1 MSYILSQDPEKKEED
16 RNQTIT
22 KRSDE
27 NSSSD
32 DESSGGDS
40 ASESDISD
48 LSFNTGLEN
57 MSEVDEDEGEV
68 DDGTSDR
75 PSGNTNDFKKFAD
88 VLMGMEKRL
97 NLRIANLE
105 SKFQTTIKNEIIDQR
120 RV

>member
-1 MSYILSQDPEKKEED
+1 MSYTLSQDPEKIEED
-16 RNQTIT
+16 HRNRTIT

-57 MSEVDEDEGEV
+57 MSEVDEDKDKGEV
-68 DDGTSDR
+68 IDGTSER
-75 PSGNTNDFKKFAD
+75 PSGNTDDFKKFAD

-97 NLRIANLE
+97 N
-105 SKFQTTIKNEIIDQR
+105 
-120 RV
+120 